1 MPSPTSVTSKDD
13 SPAET
18 SGNGTPVIGRTPITA
33 PMLIAACTTTQA
45 VMAVAP
51 RRQNMSGTRRA
62 ILRPAKASPPYKM
75 VTHSV
80 PTSPSS
86 SPMMAKMKS
95 VVDSGTQPHLPPL
108 APRPT
113 PNQPPEPTAYLP
125 WMLCMLA
132 PVALPCGCR

>member
-1 MPSPTSVTSKDD
+1 MPSAINVTSKDD
-13 SPAET
+13 RPAET
-18 SGNGTPVIGRTPITA
+18 SGSGTPVMGRTPITA

-62 ILRPAKASPPYKM
+62 IRSPAKASPPYRK
-75 VTHSV
+75 VTHNV

-86 SPMMAKMKS
+86 SPMMAKIKS
-95 VVDSGTQPHLPPL
+95 VVDSGTQPHFPPL

-132 PVALPCGCR
+132 PVALPCGSR